1 MAFLGIFDALVIII
15 WATFPAYNTKEILK
29 FKFRLKITHV
39 LLYFVAIIVFFAFTL
54 GFMKL
59 LHAWLELPKTGL
71 TDKLIKDGGY
81 SLVSIILMVCVQ
93 PALIE
98 ELAFRGIV
106 YKALDN
112 ALKPRE
118 TIIISAFL
126 FAMLHLSLI
135 SMMHLMLL
143 GLFFG
148 YIRYKTKSIWPSVLA
163 HFLHNF
169 GAVMVDHFK
178 LF

>member
-1 MAFLGIFDALVIII
+1 MIII
-15 WATFPAYNTKEILK
+15 WSTFPAYKIKEILK
-29 FKFRLKITHV
+29 FKFKLKPIHIILYVGGVV
-39 LLYFVAIIVFFAFTL
+39 LFFAFAL
-54 GFMKL
+54 GLVKL
-59 LHAWLELPKTGL
+59 LQLWLELPKTSMTKSL
-71 TDKLIKDGGY
+71 MERGGY
-81 SLVSIILMVCVQ
+81 SFAAVILMVCVQ

-118 TIIISAFL
+118 TILISAFL
-126 FAMLHLSLI
+126 FAMLHLSLV
-135 SMMHLMLL
+135 SMFHLMLL

-169 GAVMVDHFK
+169 GAVIVDK
-178 LF
+178 YNLF